1 MGFPYF
7 FNFRVEKKEG
17 ADYRDFMKTLALLAT
32 LLSLP
37 SCAYQ
42 LGHSTRSLPE
52 GHKTVF
58 IEMFKNSSPE
68 LGAEASFTQ
77 ALIHELQRSGFAVVT
92 SKDAADLII
101 EGTLI
106 NIFSNDSSPISRFF
120 TADHG
125 AGTSR
130 PYNATLFRSFDLNVQ
145 ADLKAIRARDQ
156 KLIWQTSLN
165 GRKTYRGSE
174 LTKQGVRSSN
184 VLYNQSRRAQTIKL
198 IAQEMMQEA
207 FDRFTETF

>member
-1 MGFPYF
+1 
-7 FNFRVEKKEG
+7 
-17 ADYRDFMKTLALLAT
+17 MKILVLLAA

-37 SCAYQ
+37 RCAYQ

-52 GHKTVF
+52 GHKTIF
-58 IEMFKNSSPE
+58 IEMFKNNSAE
-68 LGAEASFTQ
+68 VGAEASFTQ
-77 ALIHELQRSGFAVVT
+77 ALMQELQRSGFAVVT
-92 SKDAADLII
+92 SKDAAELII
-101 EGTLI
+101 KGTLLSI
-106 NIFSNDSSPISRFF
+106 YSNDSSPIPRFF
-120 TADHG
+120 TADHS

-130 PYNATLFRSFDLNVQ
+130 AYNATLFRSFDLNVQ
-145 ADLKAIRARDQ
+145 ANLKAIRARDQ

-184 VLYNQSRRAQTIKL
+184 VLYNQSRRAQTVKL